1 MFGDKRL
8 EMPKTG
14 GDCSKIY
21 EAFGF
26 ITAHILDDGFFP
38 NAKRLVELN
47 NEVYDRLHSKELA
60 FADTGE
66 CPICGCT
73 CDEEGVCH
81 MCNAD
86 ESKSP

>member
-8 EMPKTG
+8 EMPKDVDSCRIIIHNFNMVWPDSTS
-14 GDCSKIY
+14 DLM
-21 EAFGF
+21 
-26 ITAHILDDGFFP
+26 H
-38 NAKRLVELN
+38 NAKRLIELN